1 MISTLYKFLMKYG
14 NVVALLFAVLI
25 IIKFAL
31 DFTLGLH
38 SKGMDAST
46 DLVPVKN
53 DINFFNFTLYL
64 TVYLMFFAI
73 FVWLLVEAINLLL
86 NLKGS
91 YKFLVSFIVV
101 VIVYFIF
108 YSSANANEG
117 GRMAELLA
125 DPVYNLTPS
134 VSKHISA
141 GLWTTVSL
149 IFISI
154 IVFVGS
160 EIIGMFK

>member
-1 MISTLYKFLMKYG
+1 MKYG
-14 NVVALLFAVLI
+14 NLIALLFAVLA
-25 IIKFAL
+25 IIKFAI

-38 SKGMDAST
+38 AKGLDVGT
-46 DLVPVKN
+46 DLVPIKN
-53 DINFFNFTLYL
+53 EVNFFNFTLYL
-64 TVYLMFFAI
+64 AIYLIFFAI
-73 FVWLLVEAINLLL
+73 IIWLLVEAFNLFT

-91 YKFLVSFIVV
+91 YKFLISFVVV

-117 GRMAELLA
+117 GRMAELMA
-125 DPVYNLTPS
+125 DPVYNLTPT

-141 GLWTTVSL
+141 GLWTTVVMFVL
-149 IFISI
+149 SI
-154 IVFVGS
+154 VAFVGS